1 MNSTVTCGACKHSG
15 SDFEVINFILNS
27 SVMTIEG
34 PNEKGS
40 KSEKTLT
47 LYVCPK
53 CKTVQ
58 KQ

>member
-1 MNSTVTCGACKHSG
+1 MNSTVTCGVCKYSG
-15 SDFEVINFILNS
+15 SDFEKINFILNN
-27 SVMTIEG
+27 SVLTIEG
-34 PNEKGS
+34 PSEKGP
-40 KSEKTLT
+40 KTEKTLT